1 MYLIMLTSQH
11 TDTALALSEP
21 NLDTSPSTRTLGDQT
36 KYSGSRVKEVQTLA
50 HCTLHNC
57 TGQHHARVRHA
68 CQHVSHVS
76 WCGEGVSPVSV
87 SPAIAGGGDWLL
99 DCCHG
104 SGPAG
109 AAAARAGRRWR
120 RRRGGSIV
128 RSPRGTTPPPPP
140 ARPAMV
146 GRHAPAFYG
155 HTVASM
161 RSNVVFLT
169 SIYILSKVHRLGT
182 HENY

>member
-1 MYLIMLTSQH
+1 MLTSQH

-57 TGQHHARVRHA
+57 TGQHHGSGTRAST
-68 CQHVSHVS
+68 CLT
-76 WCGEGVSPVSV
+76 CPGEGVSPVSV
-87 SPAIAGGGDWLL
+87 SPAIVGGGDWLL

-109 AAAARAGRRWR
+109 AAAARAGRRRIDSPQSPGHHATTTSQARDGWAAR
-120 RRRGGSIV
+120 SSFLRSYGG
-128 RSPRGTTPPPPP
+128 
-140 ARPAMV
+140 
-146 GRHAPAFYG
+146 
-155 HTVASM
+155 
-161 RSNVVFLT
+161 
-169 SIYILSKVHRLGT
+169 K
-182 HENY
+182 HEE

>member
-1 MYLIMLTSQH
+1 MYLIMLASQH

-50 HCTLHNC
+50 HCTVHIAQLHR
-57 TGQHHARVRHA
+57 TAPRVRHA

-76 WCGEGVSPVSV
+76 WCGEGVSPVNV
-87 SPAIAGGGDWLL
+87 SPATVGGGDWLL

-109 AAAARAGRRWR
+109 AAAARAGRRRIDSPQSPGHHATTTTTSQARDGWAA
-120 RRRGGSIV
+120 
-128 RSPRGTTPPPPP
+128 RS
-140 ARPAMV
+140 
-146 GRHAPAFYG
+146 
-155 HTVASM
+155 S
-161 RSNVVFLT
+161 FL
-169 SIYILSKVHRLGT
+169 RWQA
-182 HENY
+182 

>member
-1 MYLIMLTSQH
+1 MLTSQH

-57 TGQHHARVRHA
+57 TGQHHGSGTRAST
-68 CQHVSHVS
+68 CLT
-76 WCGEGVSPVSV
+76 CPGEGVSPVSV
-87 SPAIAGGGDWLL
+87 SPAIVGGGDWLL

-120 RRRGGSIV
+120 WRRGGSIV

>member
-1 MYLIMLTSQH
+1 MYLLMLTSQH

-57 TGQHHARVRHA
+57 TGQHHGSGTRAST
-68 CQHVSHVS
+68 CLT
-76 WCGEGVSPVSV
+76 CPGEGVSPVSV
-87 SPAIAGGGDWLL
+87 SPAIVGGGDWLL

-109 AAAARAGRRWR
+109 AAAARAGRRRIDSPQSPGHHATTTASQARDGWAAR
-120 RRRGGSIV
+120 SSFLRSYGG
-128 RSPRGTTPPPPP
+128 
-140 ARPAMV
+140 
-146 GRHAPAFYG
+146 
-155 HTVASM
+155 
-161 RSNVVFLT
+161 
-169 SIYILSKVHRLGT
+169 K
-182 HENY
+182 HEE